1 MEEKRRIRSQYA
13 TQYEKEMS
21 ARKAAEFDMRDYQK
35 RTQSS
40 KGQILI
46 LQFKLEIQEE
56 KIKELRSHYFAME
69 KNLIRT
75 KQERQGC
82 QDYIDSFK
90 AQINSK
96 IVDLDIEIKELQRA
110 ITKVA

>member
-1 MEEKRRIRSQYA
+1 M
-13 TQYEKEMS
+13 
-21 ARKAAEFDMRDYQK
+21 
-35 RTQSS
+35 
-40 KGQILI
+40 I

-56 KIKELRSHYFAME
+56 KIKELRSHYFMME
-69 KNLIRT
+69 KKLIRT

-96 IVDLDIEIKELQRA
+96 IVDFDIEIKELQRTM
-110 ITKVA
+110 TK